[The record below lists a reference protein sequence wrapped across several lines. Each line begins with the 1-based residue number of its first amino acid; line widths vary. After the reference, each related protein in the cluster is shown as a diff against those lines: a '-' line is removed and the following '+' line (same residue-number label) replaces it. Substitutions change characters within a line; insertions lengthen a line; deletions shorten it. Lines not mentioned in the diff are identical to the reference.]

1 MRIGIPDD
9 GGPLVPATPTTT
21 ARLVGLGYDVSVAA
35 GAGAGAGFPDAA
47 YEAAGAVIVPDAAA
61 WSADVVAITRA
72 PDVLA
77 APGPAGLRPGAR
89 GPDGLRIGAVLIA
102 QMAPASRPD
111 LVRALANRGVTALAL
126 DAVPRISRAQSLDVL
141 SALSNVAGY
150 RAVVEAA
157 GEFGGMFS
165 GQVTAA
171 GTTPPANV
179 FVIGAG
185 VAGLAAIGAA
195 GSLGA
200 QVRAFDVRPEVAEQI
215 ESMGATVVRAD
226 DAAQQVS
233 ADGYASAL
241 TTDQEAAALRVYAAE
256 TAAADIVV
264 TTALVRGTAPT
275 TITAEMVAQMRP
287 GSVIVDLAAPGGG
300 NCELTVPG
308 QRVVS
313 PNGVVVLGWTDLPD
327 RMPRHTSELLGTAV
341 ANLVQLGTPARDGHL
356 ALDPADAVVRGM
368 TVAAGGE
375 VLWPPPPVAVSSSV
389 ARPPAGDPAGTAPGP
404 GPARPAGR
412 GAQPAGRGAQPAAS
426 GSRPAQP
433 TARTGL
439 LAVGALLA
447 ALAVGASP
455 ADQAAHFTVL
465 ALAVVVGF
473 YVISHVSHA
482 LHTPLMSQTNA
493 ISGII
498 LVGGMLQIG
507 SADPVVTTLAVLAS
521 AVASINIFGGFLVTH
536 RMLGMFRRGPANV
549 SGAQVTPVTPESGA
563 GPSGMG
569 QPGAG
574 RGDLGEG
581 SPR

>member
-21 ARLVGLGYDVSVAA
+21 ARLVGLGYDVVVAT

-47 YEAAGAVIVPDAAA
+47 YEAAGAAVVPDAEA
-61 WSADVVAITRA
+61 WAADVVAVTRA
-72 PDVLA
+72 PDALA
-77 APGPAGLRPGAR
+77 TPGPAGLRPGAR

-102 QMAPASRPD
+102 QIAPAARPD

-157 GEFGGMFS
+157 AEFGGMFS

-171 GTTPPANV
+171 GTTPPAKV

-200 QVRAFDVRPEVAEQI
+200 QVRAFDVRPEAAEQI

-233 ADGYASAL
+233 VDGYASAL
-241 TTDQEAAALRVYAAE
+241 TADQEAAALRAYAAE

-275 TITAEMVAQMRP
+275 TITAEMVANMRP

-308 QRVVS
+308 QRVVTD
-313 PNGVVVLGWTDLPD
+313 NGVVILGWTDLPD

-341 ANLVQLGTPARDGHL
+341 ANLVQLGTPGRDGHL
-356 ALDPADAVVRGM
+356 AFDPDDVVVRGM

-375 VLWPPPPVAVSSSV
+375 VLWPPPPVAVSAPTSQGAPAPVVDPVEASPGSRQ
-389 ARPPAGDPAGTAPGP
+389 ARPTGG
-404 GPARPAGR
+404 
-412 GAQPAGRGAQPAAS
+412 
-426 GSRPAQP
+426 GSRPAVR
-433 TARTGL
+433 AALLVLGGL
-439 LAVGALLA
+439 LAV
-447 ALAVGASP
+447 LAVAASP
-455 ADQAAHFTVL
+455 AEQAAHFTVL

-507 SADPVVTTLAVLAS
+507 SSNPVVTTLAVLAS

-536 RMLGMFRRGPANV
+536 RMLGMFRRGDSA
-549 SGAQVTPVTPESGA
+549 
-563 GPSGMG
+563 
-569 QPGAG
+569 
-574 RGDLGEG
+574 EG
-581 SPR
+581 SNR

>member
-21 ARLVGLGYDVSVAA
+21 ARLVGLGYDVSVAV

-47 YEAAGAVIVPDAAA
+47 YEAAGAVIVSDTDA

-102 QMAPASRPD
+102 QIAPGARPD
-111 LVRALANRGVTALAL
+111 LVRALANRGVTAFAL

-157 GEFGGMFS
+157 AEFGGMFS

-200 QVRAFDVRPEVAEQI
+200 RVRAFDVRPEVAEQI

-233 ADGYASAL
+233 TDGYASAL
-241 TTDQEAAALRVYAAE
+241 TTDQEAAAMRAYGVE

-275 TITAEMVAQMRP
+275 TITAEMVAAMRP

-308 QRVVS
+308 RRVVS
-313 PNGVVVLGWTDLPD
+313 PNGVVILGYTDLPD

-341 ANLVQLGTPARDGHL
+341 ANLVQLGTPNRDGRL
-356 ALDPADAVVRGM
+356 GLDPDDVVVRGM

-375 VLWPPPPVAVSSSV
+375 VLWPPPPVAVSSQG
-389 ARPPAGDPAGTAPGP
+389 ARPPAVATSVSEPVAAAPGSRQARAGTGP
-404 GPARPAGR
+404 RRAHPAVRPVLV
-412 GAQPAGRGAQPAAS
+412 
-426 GSRPAQP
+426 
-433 TARTGL
+433 GL
-439 LAVGALLA
+439 GALLA
-447 ALAVGASP
+447 ALAVAASP
-455 ADQAAHFTVL
+455 ADQIAHFTVL

-507 SADPVVTTLAVLAS
+507 SSDPVVTTLAVLAS

-536 RMLGMFRRGPANV
+536 RMLGMFRRGAP
-549 SGAQVTPVTPESGA
+549 T
-563 GPSGMG
+563 
-569 QPGAG
+569 
-574 RGDLGEG
+574 DG
-581 SPR
+581 SSR

>member
-1 MRIGIPDD
+1 
-9 GGPLVPATPTTT
+9 
-21 ARLVGLGYDVSVAA
+21 
-35 GAGAGAGFPDAA
+35 
-47 YEAAGAVIVPDAAA
+47 
-61 WSADVVAITRA
+61 
-72 PDVLA
+72 
-77 APGPAGLRPGAR
+77 
-89 GPDGLRIGAVLIA
+89 
-102 QMAPASRPD
+102 
-111 LVRALANRGVTALAL
+111 
-126 DAVPRISRAQSLDVL
+126 VPRISRAQSLDVL

-157 GEFGGMFS
+157 AEFGGMFS

-171 GTTPPANV
+171 GTTPPAKV

-200 QVRAFDVRPEVAEQI
+200 QVRAFDVRPEAAEQI

-241 TTDQEAAALRVYAAE
+241 TAGQEAAALRAYGVE

-275 TITAEMVAQMRP
+275 TITAEMVAAMRP

-308 QRVVS
+308 KRVVS
-313 PNGVVVLGWTDLPD
+313 ANGVVILGWTDLPD

-341 ANLVQLGTPARDGHL
+341 ANLVQLGTPARDGRL
-356 ALDPADAVVRGM
+356 ALDPEDVVVRGM
-368 TVAAGGE
+368 TVARDGE
-375 VLWPPPPVAVSSSV
+375 VLWPPPPVAVSAQASPGGPSSRV
-389 ARPPAGDPAGTAPGP
+389 GPVETGGSRQTRPAVGGP
-404 GPARPAGR
+404 RPARPAVR
-412 GAQPAGRGAQPAAS
+412 A
-426 GSRPAQP
+426 
-433 TARTGL
+433 
-439 LAVGALLA
+439 ALLGLA
-447 ALAVGASP
+447 AVLGALAVASSP

-498 LVGGMLQIG
+498 LVGGLLQIG
-507 SADPVVTTLAVLAS
+507 SSNPVVTTLAVLAS

-536 RMLGMFRRGPANV
+536 RMLAMFRRGPAPTGPATTGPAAGPV
-549 SGAQVTPVTPESGA
+549 SG
-563 GPSGMG
+563 
-569 QPGAG
+569 
-574 RGDLGEG
+574 GDAGEG
-581 SPR
+581 GTR